1 MDINMDARAGDRATP
16 PNANKELI
24 ARIRDALGEKSSQE
38 RGQEKLD
45 AAIAWTFLWHKT
57 TPGLLRALLGVKAAG
72 SATQYERRGIINI
85 YKTTSVRGGRVIM
98 LSDDGVALA
107 EEMFP
112 ELAGRYDTR
121 WSSVRPQLLIHDLA
135 AQMCVQEVMAKHA
148 VRRYIPEHVAGRADG
163 FGDKRFDCQIWLDE
177 ARLPTGIEFERT
189 SKRPGVELDRMLH
202 AAAQAVERN
211 EVAGILFF
219 FSNRRVADDYKTA
232 LEDPLRLWEK
242 DQSAGKWVATG
253 ERWQVP
259 ERIQQRFKWL
269 VRPGILRR
277 FMP

>member
-1 MDINMDARAGDRATP
+1 MDLNMDARAGDRATP
-16 PNANKELI
+16 PNAKMELV
-24 ARIRDALGEKSSQE
+24 ARIRDALGTKSPQE
-38 RGQEKLD
+38 RGLEKLE
-45 AAIAWTFLWHKT
+45 AAIGWTFLWHKT
-57 TPGLLRALLGVKAAG
+57 TPALLRALLGVKAAG
-72 SATQYERRGIINI
+72 SATQYSRRGIVNI
-85 YKTTSVRGGRVIM
+85 YTTTVVRGSRVLL

-107 EEMFP
+107 EETFP

-135 AQMCVQEVMAKHA
+135 VQMCVLEVMAKHA
-148 VRRYIPEHVAGRADG
+148 VSRYIPEHVAGRADG
-163 FGDKRFDCQIWLDE
+163 SGDKRFDCQIWLDE
-177 ARLPTGIEFERT
+177 AHLPTGIEFERT
-189 SKRPGVELDRMLH
+189 SKRPGVELDRTLH

-219 FSNRRVADDYKTA
+219 FSNRRVADDYKKA
-232 LEDPLRLWEK
+232 LADPLRLWER
-242 DQSAGKWVATG
+242 DQNAGKWVATG